1 MNILILED
9 ESKMGGVQH
18 STLNFLVGLQSE
30 ADVEALLLLPEAGPF
45 SEACEAAGIPFA
57 YYPKIAL
64 RPSSVSFVQDK
75 LRLPN
80 VIGLL
85 ENQWRS
91 HRQVRA
97 LIPIIKGYQPNIVL
111 TKGMGAHINGGK
123 ACQQLGIPCVWHQ
136 QDFISER
143 YGGAYRYLFGWL
155 ARRYAHYL
163 IADGNP
169 IRDQLPKDMQKR
181 CAVIFNGVPLDSF
194 YQPTQ
199 KQSARAVLGIPE
211 KAYVVGH
218 LARLTPW
225 KGQHLLIQAFAEY
238 VKSNPAAHLL
248 LIGSPLFEGEDYLPY
263 LQQLIEKLDIKE
275 RVHLPGYRTDLGF
288 VLSSIDT
295 FIYPSV
301 EKDTSPLALISAMAA
316 GLPVGVSD
324 IGGLREMVE
333 GCTGARLF
341 KNRDIAAIKSAIA
354 HFDEPNLR
362 AEAGTANRAWAQ
374 EHFSQEVYTQQL
386 LTTLRSIP

>member
-1 MNILILED
+1 MRILILED
-9 ESKMGGVQH
+9 ESQMGGVQH
-18 STLNFLVGLQSE
+18 STLNFLAGLPSK

-45 SEACEAAGIPFA
+45 SEACEVAGIPFQ
-57 YYPKIAL
+57 YYPKITL
-64 RPSSVSFVQDK
+64 HPSSISFAQDRF
-75 LRLPN
+75 RLPN
-80 VIGLL
+80 LWGLIKNL
-85 ENQWRS
+85 LRS
-91 HRQVRA
+91 KSQAKA
-97 LIPIIKGYQPNIVL
+97 LLPIIKTYKPDVVL

-123 ACQQLGIPCVWHQ
+123 ACQQLDIPCVWHQ

-169 IRDQLPKDMQKR
+169 IRDQLPRDMQKR

-199 KQSARAVLGIPE
+199 KQSARTVLGIPE
-211 KAYVVGH
+211 QAYVVGH

-238 VKSNPAAHLL
+238 AKSNLNAHLL

-263 LQQLIEKLDIKE
+263 LQQLIEKLGIAE

-288 VLSSIDT
+288 VLSGIDT

-324 IGGLREMVE
+324 ISGLREMVE
-333 GCTGARLF
+333 GCAGAHLF
-341 KNRDIAAIKSAIA
+341 KNRDIPAIKSVMT
-354 HFDEPNLR
+354 HFEDPRLR
-362 AEAGTANRAWAQ
+362 QQAGRANREWSQ
-374 EHFSQEVYTQQL
+374 DHFSQEAYTQQL
-386 LTTLRSIP
+386 LTTLRSNL